1 MSNRAAHSNPRIRAP
16 NPLVRC
22 VPAHSC
28 EDTWRDTGRGHV
40 CVSRR
45 CSLRTV
51 VVPRLYRKRPKAMET
66 GHYSPASARTPLQ
79 GAKVRADRT
88 GTSSMPYNPAEKVP
102 AILTG
107 AAVNGDF
114 CFGYRPMTFS
124 RIRTPR
130 IRSSR
135 SITSGGRMRSVCSP
149 AVSASRPSSHPRLTI
164 SFADST
170 TSSPQM

>member
-16 NPLVRC
+16 AQLVRC
-22 VPAHSC
+22 VPAPGC
-28 EDTWRDTGRGHV
+28 EDTWRDNGRGHA

-51 VVPRLYRKRPKAMET
+51 VVPRLYRMRPRVLVT
-66 GHYSPASARTPLQ
+66 GHYSPAPARTPLR
-79 GAKVRADRT
+79 GAKVLADPTR
-88 GTSSMPYNPAEKVP
+88 TSSMPYNPAEKVP

-107 AAVNGDF
+107 PAVNGDF
-114 CFGYRPMTFS
+114 CFRYRPMTFS
-124 RIRTPR
+124 SIRTPR

-135 SITSGGRMRSVCSP
+135 FITSGGRMRRVCSP